1 MSRQFLAYDTDIV
14 DAICRLDFVSF
25 IRKCFHT
32 LSPNTE
38 LLMNWHIYA
47 LAYQLEQVRC
57 GKIKRL
63 NVNFPPRMLKSLISS
78 VAFPAF
84 ILGHDPTK
92 RVIVVSYGSDL
103 AIKLANDFR
112 AILNAP
118 WYRRV
123 FPGTRISRTEN
134 TEFEV
139 VTTQNGGRL
148 AVSIDGAL
156 TGRGG
161 DFVIV
166 DDPLKAIDARSDGKR
181 ERVNYLFTS
190 SVLTRLD
197 NKQTGAIVLV
207 MQRLDPNDP
216 VGKHC
221 SSDEWTTLSFPAI
234 AERDESIQIGKNQCH
249 LRRVGDVLHPQLEP
263 LDVLERIRSQMPLED
278 FAAQYQQNPVPAGGT
293 MIKRERVLRYDRLP
307 NPTSLSKVIQSWDTA
322 LKEGE
327 LNDYSVCTTWLY
339 HEKKYYL
346 VDVLRE
352 RFDFPTLRMR
362 AIAHAHAHHANTILI
377 EDTGVG
383 TALVS
388 ELKNAGLPAIA
399 VKPQHGKQIRMFIQ
413 SQKFENGT
421 ALLPKQAPWLPD
433 LESELFAF
441 PHTVHDDQVDSI
453 SQTLAYEPD
462 VYDLAAIAKGMEG
475 FLLGVECQSLFRGR
489 VV

>member
-1 MSRQFLAYDTDIV
+1 MF
-14 DAICRLDFVSF
+14 
-25 IRKCFHT
+25 
-32 LSPNTE
+32 
-38 LLMNWHIYA
+38 
-47 LAYQLEQVRC
+47 
-57 GKIKRL
+57 
-63 NVNFPPRMLKSLISS
+63 
-78 VAFPAF
+78 
-84 ILGHDPTK
+84 
-92 RVIVVSYGSDL
+92 
-103 AIKLANDFR
+103 
-112 AILNAP
+112 
-118 WYRRV
+118 
-123 FPGTRISRTEN
+123 
-134 TEFEV
+134 
-139 VTTQNGGRL
+139 
-148 AVSIDGAL
+148 SI
-156 TGRGG
+156 
-161 DFVIV
+161 
-166 DDPLKAIDARSDGKR
+166 
-181 ERVNYLFTS
+181 
-190 SVLTRLD
+190 
-197 NKQTGAIVLV
+197 
-207 MQRLDPNDP
+207 
-216 VGKHC
+216 
-221 SSDEWTTLSFPAI
+221 
-234 AERDESIQIGKNQCH
+234 
-249 LRRVGDVLHPQLEP
+249 QLEP

-462 VYDLAAIAKGMEG
+462 VYDPAAIAKGMET
-475 FLLGVECQSLFRGR
+475 FLSTLAFQSLFRGR